1 MKLHTKFLLAVIA
14 ALVLKLVVM
23 GIFYHDAFSLAPHR
37 APPPGGPVMPGSAFH
52 K

>member
-23 GIFYHDAFSLAPHR
+23 GIFYHDAFSLAPHW
-37 APPPGGPVMPGSAFH
+37 APPRPVMPGSAFH